1 MALETAA
8 LIAFAITLHLAK
20 RQELDK
26 AYNGRKGEY
35 QTRA

>member
-1 MALETAA
+1 MTFESAA
-8 LIAFAITLHLAK
+8 LIALTITLHLAK
-20 RQELDK
+20 RQELGK